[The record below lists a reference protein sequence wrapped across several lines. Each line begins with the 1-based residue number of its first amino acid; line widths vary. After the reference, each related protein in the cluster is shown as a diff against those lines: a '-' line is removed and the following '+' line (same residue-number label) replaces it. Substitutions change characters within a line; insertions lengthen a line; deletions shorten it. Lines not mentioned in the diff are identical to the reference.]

1 MSKSID
7 ERVVQ
12 LQFDNKDF
20 EKNAQTSLGTLDKL
34 KGSLDVLGT
43 GEALKG
49 LGNVDTSG
57 FNTLS
62 VEIDNTGHKFNM
74 LEEIAVGVCRRIG
87 EAITN
92 WVTPK
97 LKEFTVGPMIDG
109 WEKYEEKTRS
119 VQTIMAATRQEF
131 EDQGEQMEVVTEQLE
146 KLNWYTDETS
156 FKFTDMTNNIGKFTS
171 AGVDLDTSV
180 TAMMGITNWAG
191 LSGASVEQ
199 ASHAM
204 YNLAQAMGSGVVR
217 LQDWKSIE
225 NANMATQEFK
235 TTVLETAVEMGQMT
249 KVGEGLYQT
258 LDGAEV
264 SVEAFNESLS
274 EKWLTGE
281 ILNETLGKFGAFTEA
296 VYENQDVLGDYYD
309 TTSKFMDDIDEY
321 IATGTIPNLEKIT
334 KATGMTTEEITG
346 LFDELSDS
354 TYELGRR
361 AFRASQEAITF
372 SDAMES
378 VADAASTTWM
388 RVFEA
393 IFGNYQES
401 KVLWTDLAN
410 SLWDVFVGPVDTLAE
425 IIELWSQMGGNAY
438 IIEGVINLFGLFADV
453 LDAVAEAFNEVFI
466 GETEYEDVISGVAEK
481 MTDASKGFRDFTA
494 LLREK
499 LAVVLPVIT
508 KGLSFL
514 LGIIK
519 TVGTV
524 VSSVVKYF
532 FDFGKSLIEAVTSSQ
547 TFQTIMGGLQK
558 VFSQFVNALKHAGDY
573 WEFFAGVIK
582 NTEGFKKF
590 SKVISDIYSV
600 IKNFAGGV
608 ISKAVAAISK
618 FFKTFSVAST
628 TLGGIFSLSDALGKA
643 LSWLADIFVN
653 VANAVY
659 DFAHSDV
666 VNKVATAVGNF
677 VNKLVALGQSFSFTD
692 TLKTLWS
699 WFQKLAEIVGIVAVA
714 IAYFGGEAIS
724 KAVEAVKNFISEVM
738 LDGKEVTL
746 TNVLEKLSE
755 WFEKIKKFAGDAGE
769 KIAEFGK
776 AISDA
781 FKDIKENG
789 IDLGKLSEAFE
800 NAKKK
805 IGEFFEKIK
814 GLFKPKGS
822 ESLFKSITSLFTKI
836 GKTIKGALEKIDF
849 SKFLDAAKV
858 GTIAWLVVTIIQIVR
873 RFKKFSKGLA
883 DIPTSLVDTME
894 SAQKALKAYRN
905 NLNADS
911 ILKVAAAIGII
922 AAALWA
928 LSKIPADDLGKAAGA
943 LVIIAAAL
951 VAVTLAFAKFKNAG
965 GNEGAE
971 AVEMFSKTVGKALK
985 RFATFFGIAAIITS
999 IAVAIGILAGII
1011 YVLKDVPAADAW
1023 KVVGEIAG
1031 LAGILVGAAIL
1042 LSKFAQ
1048 HINLGTVAAIAALAI
1063 GIGILTGAM
1072 FAMKFIGWEE
1082 WAQVVILLIAL
1093 GGAVALVGA
1102 AGIQS
1107 LSGAAAILA
1116 LAVGIGILAG
1126 VALLIGDHLDTV
1138 GAGIVAMGVAVAGLV
1153 GLGAIATIFAAGLT
1167 AIGIAAAGVGVGALL
1182 FAAAVYIIVKVMPE
1196 LKQAFNEVFKKIQL
1210 WLPIIKEK
1218 LEEFWKTVKEW
1229 GSKLVKW
1236 AKEAWKKIKKFFADM
1251 GPFLEGAWEV
1261 ISGIFASAW
1270 EWISGVFSDL
1280 GGWFAGVWAE
1290 ISKTAEESWQGLQT
1304 FWASVVEF
1312 FAGVWADIIQFGSD
1326 LITTITN
1333 IATGVWQV
1341 ILDIGPVLG
1350 AAIEYIFKE
1359 LGSVILNGIV
1369 DLLDPFLL
1377 KIPGIGDDLS
1387 QMLHDS
1393 VGKAAEG
1400 ATQGAEES
1408 REKLNT
1414 AIDTLMKDAEGVIS
1428 SNTEGMKKATDTAM
1442 SGVDQSLTENEST
1455 LTGKAKT
1462 AGKNITGA
1470 VGEGLNEDADLIT
1483 TGANGMPSDVVNKIT
1498 KTLDDGREPVR
1509 TSAKGLKDEALEAI
1523 TDKSSEFLST
1533 GTTQGSD
1540 YNQGLAS
1547 IWETLS
1553 ITGNATGALPINAIG
1568 AYTGEWSATG
1578 TTQATGYNQSLAD
1591 QHDTITT
1598 TSDGIGKDAW
1608 DKVDDYVDDWKTT
1621 GTKSGIGFNTKL
1633 AEKKRPILETAEDIA
1648 QKAHQKV
1655 KDYEDDWKT
1664 AGTDTGEGYAAGIR
1678 ATIRSVIDAA
1688 GSIASAALNKLK
1700 TFLGIA
1706 SPSKEFAWAGKMS
1719 ALGFAEGMYESSG
1732 LVEKSSSSMAQ
1743 AALDSLRDYLGS
1755 DELANDLNL
1764 SPVITPVLNL
1774 DAVRSGSEAMNE
1786 LIGSSAFGTYGLTRG
1801 GYFGNTNHGITNTN
1815 NYGGVT
1821 IYVTGNDNASAY
1833 DIADEVINRINIEYQ
1848 RQKAVWV

>member
-20 EKNAQTSLGTLDKL
+20 ERNAQTSLGTLDKL

-74 LEEIAVGVCRRIG
+74 LEEIAVGCLRRIG
-87 EAITN
+87 EAVTD
-92 WVTPK
+92 WVVPK
-97 LKEFTVGPMIDG
+97 LKEFTVGPIMDG

-131 EDQGEQMEVVTEQLE
+131 EDQGEQMEVVSDQLE

-171 AGVDLDTSV
+171 AGVDLETSV

-249 KVGEGLYQT
+249 KVGEGLYKT

-309 TTSKFMDDIDEY
+309 TTSAFMDDIDEY

-334 KATGMTTEEITG
+334 KATGKTAEEVTG

-361 AFRASQEAITF
+361 AFRASQEAVTF
-372 SDAMES
+372 SDAMDS

-410 SLWDVFVGPVDTLAE
+410 SLWEVFVGPVDTLAE
-425 IIELWSQMGGNAY
+425 IIELWSEMGGNAY

-453 LDAVAEAFNEVFI
+453 VDAVAEAFNEVFI
-466 GETEYEDVISGVAEK
+466 GETEYEDVIGGVAEK
-481 MTDASKGFRDFTA
+481 MTDASKGFRDFTV

-524 VSSVVKYF
+524 VGSVVKYF

-573 WEFFAGVIK
+573 WELFVGAIK

-600 IKNFAGGV
+600 IKDFAGGV
-608 ISKAVAAISK
+608 ISKAVSAISK
-618 FFKTFSVAST
+618 FFRTFSVAST
-628 TLGGIFSLSDALGKA
+628 TLGGIFSLSDALGTA
-643 LSWLADIFVN
+643 LSWLADIFIN

-659 DFAHSDV
+659 NFAQSDV
-666 VNKVATAVGNF
+666 VNKIATAVGNF
-677 VNKLVALGQSFSFTD
+677 VNKLIALGQSFSFTD
-692 TLKTLWS
+692 ALKTFWDWL
-699 WFQKLAEIVGIVAVA
+699 KKIAEAVGLVVAA
-714 IAYFGGEAIS
+714 FAYFGGEAIS
-724 KAVEAVKNFISEVM
+724 KAIESVKNFISEVM
-738 LDGKEVTL
+738 LDGKEVNL
-746 TNVLEKLSE
+746 TNILEKLTE
-755 WFEKIKKFAGDAGE
+755 WFEKIQGYASDAGE
-769 KIAEFGK
+769 KIAEFGDK
-776 AISDA
+776 IAKA
-781 FKDIKENG
+781 FKNIKENG
-789 IDLGKLSEAFE
+789 IDFTKFVEAFE
-800 NAKKK
+800 EAKKK
-805 IGEFFEKIK
+805 IKDFVE
-814 GLFKPKGS
+814 
-822 ESLFKSITSLFTKI
+822 
-836 GKTIKGALEKIDF
+836 TIKGYFKSDGDESILTKIVKFFGDIGGKIREALEEFDF
-849 SKFLDAAKV
+849 SDLLDAAKV
-858 GTIAWLVVTIIQIVR
+858 GTIAWLVVEFVQLVHN
-873 RFKKFSKGLA
+873 FKKASKGLA
-883 DIPTSLVDTME
+883 DIPGELVKTLKSVRQAI
-894 SAQKALKAYRN
+894 SAYQ
-905 NLNADS
+905 ADLRS
-911 ILKVAAAIGII
+911 GVILKIAGAILIM
-922 AAALWA
+922 AAALWVLA
-928 LSKIPADDLGKAAGA
+928 QIPEKDLGRAAGA
-943 LVIIAAAL
+943 MIVIAGALAVLMWAAA
-951 VAVTLAFAKFKNAG
+951 KFRDSG
-965 GNEGAE
+965 GPDSAE
-971 AVEMFSKTVGKALK
+971 AVELFSKTMGKALK

-999 IAVAIGILAGII
+999 VAIGIGILTLCVRSLAEM
-1011 YVLKDVPAADAW
+1011 DPDAAWGAVV
-1023 KVVGEIAG
+1023 KVGA

-1042 LSKFAQ
+1042 LSKFAVTM
-1048 HINLGTVAAIAALAI
+1048 NWGVVGAVLALSVAV
-1063 GIGILTGAM
+1063 GILTGAM

-1082 WAQVVILLIAL
+1082 WAQVAGLLIAI
-1093 GGAVALVGA
+1093 GGAIWLVGK

-1107 LSGAAAILA
+1107 LGGAAAILA
-1116 LAVGIGILAG
+1116 LSVGLGILAG

-1182 FAAAVYIIVKVMPE
+1182 FAAAVYIIVKVVPE
-1196 LKQAFNEVFKKIQL
+1196 LKQAFNEVVKKVQL
-1210 WLPIIKEK
+1210 WLPIIQEK
-1218 LEEFWKTVKEW
+1218 LSEFWKTVKEW
-1229 GSKLVKW
+1229 GANLAKW
-1236 AKEAWKKIKKFFADM
+1236 AKGAWKKIKKFFADI
-1251 GPFLEGAWEV
+1251 GPFLEGMWQT
-1261 ISGIFASAW
+1261 ISGVFASAW

-1280 GGWFAGVWAE
+1280 GGWFSGVWAE

-1304 FWASVVEF
+1304 FWASVGEF
-1312 FAGVWADIIQFGSD
+1312 FAGVWADIVQFGSD
-1326 LITTITN
+1326 LVTTITD
-1333 IATGVWQV
+1333 IASGIWQV

-1350 AAIEYIFKE
+1350 ATIEYVFKE
-1359 LGSVILNGIV
+1359 LGSVILNGII

-1408 REKLNT
+1408 REKLNG
-1414 AIDTLMKDAEGVIS
+1414 AVDKLMTDAEGIIAG
-1428 SNTEGMKKATDTAM
+1428 NTEKMKGATDTAM
-1442 SGVDQSLTENEST
+1442 DGVDQSLTENESK
-1455 LTGKAKT
+1455 LTDKAKT

-1470 VGEGLNEDADLIT
+1470 VGEGLDEDADLIT
-1483 TGANGMPSDVVNKIT
+1483 TGANGMPTEVVNSIT
-1498 KTLDDGREPVR
+1498 KTLDDGKEPVA
-1509 TSAKGLKDEALEAI
+1509 TSAKGLKDEALGAI
-1523 TDKSSEFLST
+1523 ADKSSEFLST
-1533 GTTQGSD
+1533 GNTQSSD
-1540 YNQGLAS
+1540 YNQGLMN
-1547 IWETLS
+1547 IWSTLM
-1553 ITGNATGALPINAIG
+1553 ITGNGLGAMPINAIG
-1568 AYTGEWSATG
+1568 AYTGEWSTTG

-1598 TSDGIGKDAW
+1598 TSDTIGKDAW
-1608 DKVDDYVDDWKTT
+1608 NKVDDYVEDWKTT
-1621 GTKSGIGFNTKL
+1621 GTKSGVGFNTKL

-1655 KDYEDDWKT
+1655 KDYEDDWDT
-1664 AGTDTGEGYAAGIR
+1664 AGENTGEGFAAGLR
-1678 ATIRSVIDAA
+1678 RTISSAISAA
-1688 GSIASAALNKLK
+1688 EAIASGALSRLKL
-1700 TFLGIA
+1700 FLGIA
-1706 SPSKEFAWAGKMS
+1706 SPSKEFAWAGEMS
-1719 ALGFAEGMYESSG
+1719 ALGFAEGMYENTG
-1732 LVEKSSSSMAQ
+1732 LVEKSSSNLAQ
-1743 AALDSLRDYLGS
+1743 AALDSLREYLGS
-1755 DELANDLNL
+1755 DELANDMDLN
-1764 SPVITPVLNL
+1764 PVITPVLNL
-1774 DAVRSGSEAMNE
+1774 DAVRSGAEAMNG
-1786 LIGSSAFGTYGLTRG
+1786 LIGSPAFGAYGMGRIGVSGYSRG
-1801 GYFGNTNHGITNTN
+1801 VSNTN

-1821 IYVTGNDNASAY
+1821 IYVTGNDNASAS